1 MILFHASKPLP
12 TQIKCKNF
20 LATLLRL
27 ASDQPESVA
36 RNVRGLIQVRR
47 DCNMFERSSNA
58 SLCEGPDRWARRT
71 RAFHNQI
78 TEGAQLIPPGGQ
90 YHHLKKMPRKRL
102 SCPQN

>member
-47 DCNMFERSSNA
+47 DCIMFERSSNA

-78 TEGAQLIPPGGQ
+78 TEGAQLIPPGGL
-90 YHHLKKMPRKRL
+90 YHDLKKMPRNRC